1 MIHACV
7 VGAGKGVP
15 VMAWPARL
23 AIALGSAK
31 GLAYLHEDCKLQ
43 IDPLISSLCFLFD
56 EFFLLSKYMYT
67 PCSSLPVF
75 LLMCM
80 VTN

>member
-1 MIHACV
+1 MRTYV

-15 VMAWPARL
+15 VMEWPRRL

-43 IDPLISSLCFLFD
+43 ID
-56 EFFLLSKYMYT
+56 
-67 PCSSLPVF
+67 
-75 LLMCM
+75 
-80 VTN
+80 